1 MAGKK
6 GSGSYRGTK
15 VSSTSMTNPAA
26 KKTKSGGGKKK

>member
-15 VSSTSMTNPAA
+15 VSSTSVTNPAA
-26 KKTKSGGGKKK
+26 KKAKTGGSKKK